1 MLQFLTVTL
10 IVYSFGSYRK
20 EQIKLFAYT
29 LSLHNMLVIS
39 ASQKHVA
46 IIHLLLIRVKEREML
61 ELTSADLLGSPLIN

>member
-1 MLQFLTVTL
+1 MLQSLTVTL

-20 EQIKLFAYT
+20 EQIKLFTNT
-29 LSLHNMLVIS
+29 LCLRNMQ
-39 ASQKHVA
+39 AKNHVA